1 MYEEP
6 EGAVGR
12 QTAGA
17 DAAVQ
22 DDLVDEEA
30 VAQATAREGIG
41 GEAPLL
47 QSPLRENELSSSTG
61 RLHSRYSLP
70 FGESLFAH
78 GRKAARIILQLG
90 LIVAVCL
97 AGERLSDLLP
107 VDVPSNICSMVL
119 LLVFMVGGV
128 IKMECISDAADFLLD
143 NMAVF
148 FVPAAVAVMG
158 VFDQIE
164 DVLVKLVAITFLTTI
179 IVFFVTSFT
188 VSTVANLMAR
198 REARRQAVEVAQAGT
213 AVQAVE
219 VAQVGTA
226 PAPSGAAPAPSS
238 SVPALSGRAAA
249 PSSSAADAVDT
260 AAEQPVRPEGER

>member
-6 EGAVGR
+6 EEAVEQQIARGA
-12 QTAGA
+12 TAGERVTGGLT
-17 DAAVQ
+17 AAVEPAEPAGM
-22 DDLVDEEA
+22 DVDEEA
-30 VAQATAREGIG
+30 VAQAAAREGIG

-61 RLHSRYSLP
+61 GLHSHYSLP
-70 FGESLFAH
+70 FGEWLFAH
-78 GRKAARIILQLG
+78 GRKAVRIILQLG

-107 VDVPSNICSMVL
+107 IDVPSNICSMVL

-143 NMAVF
+143 NMAIF

-164 DVLVKLVAITFLTTI
+164 DVLVKLVVITFLTTI

-198 REARRQAVEVAQAGT
+198 REARRQAV
-213 AVQAVE
+213 QAVPAVR
-219 VAQVGTA
+219 VAPVGA
-226 PAPSGAAPAPSS
+226 EGP
-238 SVPALSGRAAA
+238 
-249 PSSSAADAVDT
+249 DT
-260 AAEQPVRPEGER
+260 AADQAVRSEGKR